1 MFLSYS
7 SVCFQSTF
15 AASANAIECCCL
27 LLNKIFAF
35 IVELIFNNNACVDSR
50 IRCEHLCP
58 PVAREY
64 NLVDDPEFEIGDYTI
79 HFLMETFRLIEFIQ
93 KLNEISEIKGISAG
107 MGFAMTSNSSPLAMG
122 LIKLLAHVSL
132 EK

>member
-1 MFLSYS
+1 M
-7 SVCFQSTF
+7 
-15 AASANAIECCCL
+15 
-27 LLNKIFAF
+27 
-35 IVELIFNNNACVDSR
+35 
-50 IRCEHLCP
+50 
-58 PVAREY
+58 
-64 NLVDDPEFEIGDYTI
+64 DDPEFEIGDYTI